1 MSARKKTP
9 RVQVGASNAAQG
21 QRAQLEAA
29 AQERVRERLG
39 GGAHRDAFLARKN
52 ALQGREAF
60 EELRRCVD
68 SRAKDARA
76 LFLTHDIG
84 LKGHIT
90 MDEFVAKVTYGERS
104 KLTKSQLCSLLKI
117 VPGPGGEDSFDYLR
131 FAKIVNTISG
141 AAPEP
146 QRPSTSEP
154 LIASSSSSSSDSSDS
169 RPSKSNNNDDEV
181 ANAEQKSEKK
191 DSASGAAAADSASSG
206 AIADSTAQSA
216 CESAMPEAAGGARAA
231 VQDSSRSVAYR
242 EALQRVRDKLVARK
256 VALEPSVRRSENVP
270 NYVLEKWVR
279 SNFAATKTV
288 LEYDALLEAVDR
300 LGADLDPADVRA
312 LLVATDGEQRGFLT
326 VPRLLTALLREDK
339 PNKEEPLAGL
349 RRFCAH
355 AEKELSTLRRRHAEL
370 HQDSHDKRRR
380 AVDAKSAFF
389 AEQPHRQALI
399 PSLRRGMR
407 KDEPHERFAPFM
419 ADAGTE
425 VSGNARLMTSR
436 RQARSRLYASGSTPE
451 LALSA
456 QRAPSAG
463 PGNEESA
470 EPGSETPGRRPM
482 TSLCTPLAR
491 VTRRSSTPADL
502 DSRPRVGFGTGG
514 VVPDSAHFMPEHSRL
529 QTTFGCAYLPPKTAS
544 AGVLEFSAGLE
555 AGRRRACFEA
565 TCRRKHHAEA
575 VTFNSLAMRAIGL
588 DMEDLARSH
597 AKAQQRIHYLAG
609 VIEADQSRHRQ

>member
-9 RVQVGASNAAQG
+9 RVQVGASNAAHG

-29 AQERVRERLG
+29 AQERVRGRLG

-90 MDEFVAKVTYGERS
+90 ADEFVAKVTYGERS

-131 FAKIVNTISG
+131 FAKIVNTFSG

-154 LIASSSSSSSDSSDS
+154 LIASSSSDSN
-169 RPSKSNNNDDEV
+169 SNNNDDEV
-181 ANAEQKSEKK
+181 VNDQPGSK
-191 DSASGAAAADSASSG
+191 DSASGGAAADSAFSG
-206 AIADSTAQSA
+206 AIADNTAQSA
-216 CESAMPEAAGGARAA
+216 GESAMPEAAGGARAA
-231 VQDSSRSVAYR
+231 AQDSSRSVAYR

-300 LGADLDPADVRA
+300 LGADLDPADVQT
-312 LLVATDGEQRGFLT
+312 LLGATDSEQRGFLT

-339 PNKEEPLAGL
+339 PNKEDPLAGL

-355 AEKELSTLRRRHAEL
+355 AEKELSTLGRRHAEL
-370 HQDSHDKRRR
+370 DQVSHDKRRR
-380 AVDAKSAFF
+380 ASDAKSSFF

-399 PSLRRGMR
+399 PSLRREMR

-425 VSGNARLMTSR
+425 VSGNARLMASR

-451 LALSA
+451 LALTS
-456 QRAPSAG
+456 QRTRSAG
-463 PGNEESA
+463 PGSEESA
-470 EPGSETPGRRPM
+470 EPGSEPLGRRPM
-482 TSLCTPLAR
+482 TSLCAPLVR
-491 VTRRSSTPADL
+491 VTRRSSTPADS
-502 DSRPRVGFGTGG
+502 DTRPRVGYGTGG
-514 VVPDSAHFMPEHSRL
+514 VVPDSSHFMPEHSRL
-529 QTTFGCAYLPPKTAS
+529 QTTFACAYLPPKTAS

-555 AGRRRACFEA
+555 AGRRRARFEA
-565 TCRRKHHAEA
+565 TCRRKHHAEE